1 MIDLDEA
8 LIAAMKRRDQ
18 ASMTAYRALKTK
30 AAVKA
35 AEPGRDEAQRKP
47 SEEEMLAL
55 VRREIKERKES
66 NEFLAPSHSDYALN
80 ENIIEVLEQ
89 HLPAAMSPEDSEAA
103 IQKALQEVEPAG
115 PKDMGKVMAVLR
127 QSAPTIDMGAAS
139 GRVKELLVA
148 KQDA

>member
-1 MIDLDEA
+1 
-8 LIAAMKRRDQ
+8 
-18 ASMTAYRALKTK
+18 
-30 AAVKA
+30 
-35 AEPGRDEAQRKP
+35 
-47 SEEEMLAL
+47 
-55 VRREIKERKES
+55 
-66 NEFLAPSHSDYALN
+66 
-80 ENIIEVLEQ
+80 VLEQ